1 MAGKHQYRGQSISW
15 SWYSRFDY
23 FLAKALSPNNVSA
36 PTGFVQA
43 ALYKQWKGFAPPGSC
58 TLIPLKGSSFENNPP
73 GCAYIA
79 LCPTMRIP
87 GSVTWNREIVYNLM
101 WSILVSLEQHNAAVD
116 DLTQIG
122 TGVRIRKVVMTGLG
136 TGVGG
141 ISSERFAQQMALAV
155 KHFLDA
161 SANPEKWSSL
171 SWDNTISYDVE
182 IRRTHALWAYTITKN
197 GFISVIFFLWSES
210 TG

>member
-1 MAGKHQYRGQSISW
+1 M
-15 SWYSRFDY
+15 
-23 FLAKALSPNNVSA
+23 
-36 PTGFVQA
+36 
-43 ALYKQWKGFAPPGSC
+43 
-58 TLIPLKGSSFENNPP
+58 
-73 GCAYIA
+73 
-79 LCPTMRIP
+79 
-87 GSVTWNREIVYNLM
+87 YNLM

-182 IRRTHALWAYTITKN
+182 IRRTHAL
-197 GFISVIFFLWSES
+197 
-210 TG
+210 